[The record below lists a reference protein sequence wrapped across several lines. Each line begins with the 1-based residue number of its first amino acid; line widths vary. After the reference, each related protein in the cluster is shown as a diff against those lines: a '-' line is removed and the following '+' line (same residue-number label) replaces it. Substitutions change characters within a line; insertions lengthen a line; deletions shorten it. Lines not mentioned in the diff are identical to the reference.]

1 MSVSAGPKVTSDG
14 IIYSLDPANKA
25 HVSANVHPNPID
37 LFTWCNPAGKAGLTI
52 LQDSNLSPVGNRPM
66 RLTTDGSSDP
76 RIDTHGG
83 GGGNSA
89 WDLADSASSGETWT
103 VSVYAK
109 GDRTYTSGQH
119 CEIYV
124 FGADSNAKTFVDG
137 GYVDLFNTTFLV
149 TPEWKR
155 FHRTVTFTD
164 SRVRNIHARLDGPQT
179 NNSGSVVWFDG
190 MQVEKNDNPG
200 PFNSNTS
207 YPSFT
212 SGVNTSHIHTNDGAG
227 FNSEYVNDFEFD
239 SDQFRNIEVP
249 SIFSNTCDGTNNFSI
264 SVWFNTS
271 TIPESTSSIYSNTI
285 FSLDGER
292 SVFIVLGDSIEGSRV
307 SARCNVAG
315 AWVSCG
321 PSDTN
326 SIEVGKWYNYVVT
339 YNSLSGFVGYLNGKQ
354 VSTTSN
360 TGAIAARST
369 KNQVGCLSDSPTNS
383 ARTERFFSGQIGPIK
398 VYDKVLT
405 ASEVKNDY
413 IAVKGRYNL

>member
-37 LFTWCNPAGKAGLTI
+37 LFTWSNSASKNRCTT

-66 RLTTDGSSDP
+66 RLTTNGLNDP
-76 RIDTHGG
+76 HVNTH
-83 GGGNSA
+83 NAAA

-109 GDRTYTSGQH
+109 GDRTYTSGQI

-124 FGADSNAKTFVDG
+124 FGADSNGNSYVDG
-137 GYVDLFNTTFLV
+137 GYVNLFNTTFLV
-149 TPEWKR
+149 TPEWQR

-164 SRVRNIHARLDGPQT
+164 SRVRNIQARLDGPHT
-179 NNSGSVVWFDG
+179 NDSDSVVWFDG

-249 SIFSNTCDGTNNFSI
+249 SIFSDTCDGTNNFSI

-271 TIPESTSSIYSNTI
+271 TIPESTSSVYSNTI

-292 SVFIVLGDSIEGSRV
+292 ALFIVLGDSIEGSRV
-307 SARCNVAG
+307 SARVNVGG

-339 YNSLSGFVGYLNGKQ
+339 YNSSSGFVGYLNGKQ

-360 TGAIAARST
+360 TGAIAARSI
-369 KNQVGCLSDSPTNS
+369 KNQIGCLEDNPTSS